1 MENQFKCRVYG
12 CAIIKSINSN
22 YNADFSGLPRTLPN
36 GTIYATDKALK
47 WTIRNY
53 WKNFLSK
60 DIFFSKSLD
69 MDMNPRTLDENY
81 IFLVGEKIKNRK
93 TTLKNL
99 LGFIDI
105 KLFGAT
111 FTSKS
116 KGDKQDDSDQN
127 QTDQNSKD
135 SKNIISIL
143 GSCQISHGIDRY
155 GKKEFYVE
163 QIMSPFKSSGKKSE
177 DSTMTTLGSQTR
189 LAEGHYIHHF
199 TLNPKNIENDCTLVD
214 ANPLTNEE
222 INLLKE
228 GLRKGVTYYDS
239 ASKIGSENE
248 CLFWVELKE
257 NSKLLLPSFIE
268 LIQINEDRTI
278 DFSKIKELLKNYQNE
293 INKIEIFYNKLISKI
308 IHLPEN
314 TIENEL

>member
-1 MENQFKCRVYG
+1 MENQFKSRVYG

-22 YNADFSGLPRTLPN
+22 YNADFSGQPRTLPN
-36 GTIYATDKALK
+36 GDVYATDKALK
-47 WTIRNY
+47 WAIRNY
-53 WKNFLSK
+53 WKNCLSK
-60 DIFFSKSLD
+60 NIFFSKNLD
-69 MDMNPRTLDENY
+69 KELNPRTLGETYN
-81 IFLVGEKIKNRK
+81 IFFGDSDAKLLSKESDKQRKNV
-93 TTLKNL
+93 LKNL
-99 LGFIDI
+99 LSCLDI
-105 KLFGAT
+105 KFFGAT
-111 FTSKS
+111 FADFT
-116 KGDKQDDSDQN
+116 N
-127 QTDQNSKD
+127 
-135 SKNIISIL
+135 ISIL

-155 GKKEFYVE
+155 GKKEIYVE
-163 QIMSPFKSSGKKSE
+163 QIMSPFKNSNAKSE
-177 DSTMTTLGSQTR
+177 NSTMTTLGSQTR

-268 LIQINEDRTI
+268 LIQINEDKTI
-278 DFSKIKELLKNYQNE
+278 DFSKINELLKNYQNE

-308 IHLPEN
+308 IHLPDN